1 MIAATGGRTG
11 FLLLLDDDDD
21 DDDNVVGSW
30 LAAVEK
36 LSSKGLGS

>member
-11 FLLLLDDDDD
+11 FLVPLFDDD
-21 DDDNVVGSW
+21 GLL

-36 LSSKGLGS
+36 LSSNGFGS